1 MAYMSR
7 YIVPL
12 AISSLAILMSGCMT
26 TPKAVRTSTPDLN
39 QEIYD
44 PFEGFNRKV
53 FGFNEGLDKYV
64 INPVTK
70 GYKAILPRSIRKSV
84 SNVTKNLR
92 EPVTFLNE
100 VLQADFKDASDT
112 VGRFMVNSTVGL
124 GGLIDVA
131 GNARPTP
138 AREDFG
144 QTLATYNAPQ
154 GPYLV
159 IPILGPSN
167 VRDVFGRVAD
177 RALTPFTWTE
187 FDGEQALRL
196 SSGITSGLQ
205 TRITS
210 EPFLENIRSSAD
222 PYVNL
227 RGLYTQNRLNNIH
240 EDADPFDSPD
250 EFDETDDG
258 FADFDDI
265 DDGFADFE

>member
-1 MAYMSR
+1 MSYLSR
-7 YIVPL
+7 YLLPL
-12 AISSLAILMSGCMT
+12 AFGGLTVLLSGCTT
-26 TPKAVRTSTPDLN
+26 TPKVVRTTTPDLN
-39 QEIYD
+39 KEVSD

-53 FGFNEGLDKYV
+53 FGFNEGLDKHV
-64 INPVTK
+64 IGPITT
-70 GYKAILPRSIRKSV
+70 GYKAILPQPIRKGM
-84 SNVTKNLR
+84 SNVSKNLR
-92 EPVTFLNE
+92 EPITFLNE
-100 VLQADFKDASDT
+100 ILQADFKDASDS

-138 AREDFG
+138 PREDFG

-177 RALTPFTWTE
+177 RALTPFTWTD

-196 SSGITSGLQ
+196 SSGVASGLQ

-210 EPFLENIRSSAD
+210 EPFLDNIRSSAD

-240 EDADPFDSPD
+240 EDADPFDTLPED
-250 EFDETDDG
+250 DGFADFDETDDG
-258 FADFDDI
+258 FADF
-265 DDGFADFE
+265 E